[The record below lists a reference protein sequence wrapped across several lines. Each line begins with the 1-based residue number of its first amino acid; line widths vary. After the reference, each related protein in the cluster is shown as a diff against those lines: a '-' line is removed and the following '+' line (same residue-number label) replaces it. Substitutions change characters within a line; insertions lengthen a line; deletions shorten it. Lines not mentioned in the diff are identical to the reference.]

1 MAKIFEFSLLS
12 TSLMVEI
19 FKFSLMNMHAS
30 KSELAFLKSIS
41 FSKSKANLF
50 KHLSID
56 SLISALNDL
65 IKSLAAANGIP
76 IEHQFSSQNYSLQT

>member
-1 MAKIFEFSLLS
+1 
-12 TSLMVEI
+12 MVGI
-19 FKFSLMNMHAS
+19 FKFSLLNIDLS
-30 KSELAFLKSIS
+30 KSELEFFKSMS

-65 IKSLAAANGIP
+65 IKSLAAAN
-76 IEHQFSSQNYSLQT
+76 SSWDTN